1 MIRSL
6 NAPLSPHEEVTLRR
20 VALGAAAEGDL
31 PVRDIARLRSL
42 ALVEGRAERVRLT
55 ASGRSRYE
63 SLRRTP
69 CSITSDDL
77 PSNLTIAFHNAR
89 RH

>member
-6 NAPLSPHEEVTLRR
+6 NAPLSPHEETTLRR
-20 VALGAAAEGDL
+20 VALGAVIEGDL

-42 ALVEGRAERVRLT
+42 ALVEGRAGRVLLT
-55 ASGRSRYE
+55 PTGRSRYE

-69 CSITSDDL
+69 RPITSDDMSSRL
-77 PSNLTIAFHNAR
+77 ATAFHKAR
-89 RH
+89 Q